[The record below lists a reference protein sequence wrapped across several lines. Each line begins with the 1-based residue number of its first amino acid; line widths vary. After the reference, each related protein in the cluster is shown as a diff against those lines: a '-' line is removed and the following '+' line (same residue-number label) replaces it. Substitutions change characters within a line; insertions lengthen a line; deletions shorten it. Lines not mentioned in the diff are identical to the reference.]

1 VARSTSSVG
10 RRRFLKGAAAGAAAL
25 VAKTTPVIGGA
36 DADVAAAT
44 EAAGPAQEAAARQPV
59 PADLGGTQLRAD
71 TEPPARVAS
80 PRLVEHPGS
89 DFMVDVIKSLG
100 VEYAAA
106 NPGSSFEG
114 LHESIINYGTNRS
127 PELLTCCHEE
137 SAVAMAHGYAKIEG
151 KPMLALLHGN
161 IGLQHASMAVYNAY
175 ADRVPVMMIAGN
187 WRDAGARANG
197 VNSYHSA
204 QDMAVIVRDY
214 VKWDDEPASL
224 PAFAESAVRAYKI
237 AMTPPMEPVL
247 LVVDHDL
254 QLRPLG
260 ATKAPAIPRLV
271 MPSPPAGEA
280 GAVREAARLL
290 VAAENPRINAGRAA
304 RTPNGIAL
312 LVELAELL
320 QASVNGG
327 GDRINFPSRHP
338 LAGAGSGPADV
349 VLNLEVQGGGPGPVA
364 GARTPEAKTINISAL
379 GLYIKSNLQD
389 FQHMADADVDIAAD
403 SEATLPAL
411 IDEVTRQLSDGR
423 KRVIQERGAKL
434 ANVHRQARLQAMEA
448 AAFGWDSSPISLA
461 RLSAE
466 LWDQI
471 KTEDWSLVSWQGFIS
486 GWPGR
491 LWDFDKHYRY
501 IGGQGAGAMGYG
513 APAAVGAALANRKHG
528 RLSINIQTDGD
539 LNYAP
544 GVLWTACHH
553 KIPLLTVMHNNRA
566 YHQEVMFV
574 QQMASERNRGADRA
588 HIGTT
593 LREPNIDYAKMAQAY
608 GMYGEGPIEHPKDLA
623 PAIGRALDRVKRGEP
638 ALLDVI
644 TQPR

>member
-1 VARSTSSVG
+1 VARSKSSVG
-10 RRRFLKGAAAGAAAL
+10 RRRFLKGAAVGAAAL
-25 VAKTTPVIGGA
+25 VARSAPVGGA
-36 DADVAAAT
+36 VQEPAAT
-44 EAAGPAQEAAARQPV
+44 RPATPAAPATA
-59 PADLGGTQLRAD
+59 QLRAD
-71 TEPPARVAS
+71 TEPPPRGAS
-80 PRLVEHPGS
+80 ARLVEKPAS

-100 VEYAAA
+100 IEYVAA

-114 LHESIINYGTNRS
+114 LHESIINYGENRM

-137 SAVAMAHGYAKIEG
+137 SSVAMAHGYAKIEG
-151 KPMLALLHGN
+151 KPMLALVHGN

-175 ADRVPVMMIAGN
+175 ADRVPVMIIAGN
-187 WRDAGARANG
+187 WRDAGTRNNG

-204 QDMAVIVRDY
+204 QDMALIVRDY

-247 LVVDHDL
+247 LVLDHDM
-254 QLRPLG
+254 QMRPLG
-260 ATKAPAIPRLV
+260 AAPKIPRLV
-271 MPSPPAGEA
+271 MPSPPAGES

-320 QASVNGG
+320 QAPVNGG
-327 GDRINFPSRHP
+327 GDRVNFPSRHP
-338 LAGAGSGPADV
+338 LAGIGTGAGDV
-349 VLNLEVQGGGPGPVA
+349 ILNLEVQGGAGPGPA
-364 GARTPEAKTINISAL
+364 AAARAANAKTINVSSL
-379 GLYIKSNLQD
+379 SLFIKSNLQD
-389 FQHMADADVDIAAD
+389 FQHMADADVDMAAD
-403 SEATLPAL
+403 SEATLPLL
-411 IDEVTRQLSDGR
+411 IEEVKRQLSPDR
-423 KRVIQERGAKL
+423 KSALQARGVKL
-434 ANVHRQARLQAMEA
+434 ADAHREARMQAMEA
-448 AAFGWDSSPISLA
+448 AAFGWDSSPVSLA

-471 KTEDWSLVSWQGFIS
+471 KTEDWSLVSWQGFVS

-491 LWDFDKHYRY
+491 LWNFDKHYRY

-608 GMYGEGPIEHPKDLA
+608 GMYGEGPIENPNELA
-623 PAIGRALDRVKRGEP
+623 PAIKRALDRVKRGEP

>member
-1 VARSTSSVG
+1 
-10 RRRFLKGAAAGAAAL
+10 
-25 VAKTTPVIGGA
+25 
-36 DADVAAAT
+36 
-44 EAAGPAQEAAARQPV
+44 
-59 PADLGGTQLRAD
+59 
-71 TEPPARVAS
+71 
-80 PRLVEHPGS
+80 
-89 DFMVDVIKSLG
+89 M
-100 VEYAAA
+100 
-106 NPGSSFEG
+106 
-114 LHESIINYGTNRS
+114 
-127 PELLTCCHEE
+127 
-137 SAVAMAHGYAKIEG
+137 AMAHGYAKIEG

-175 ADRVPVMMIAGN
+175 ADRVPVIMIAGN
-187 WRDAGARANG
+187 WRDAGTRANG

-204 QDMAVIVRDY
+204 QDMAIIVRDY

-224 PAFAESAVRAYKI
+224 KAFAESAVRAYKI

-260 ATKAPAIPRLV
+260 AAKAPAIPRLV
-271 MPSPPAGEA
+271 MPSPPSGEA

-312 LVELAELL
+312 IVELAELL
-320 QASVNGG
+320 QAAVNGG
-327 GDRINFPSRHP
+327 GDRVNFPSRHP

-349 VLNLEVQGGGPGPVA
+349 VLNLEVQGGGGPGLVA
-364 GARTPEAKTINISAL
+364 GARAPNAKTIDISAL
-379 GLYIKSNLQD
+379 ELYIKSNRQD

-411 IDEVTRQLSDGR
+411 IEEVKRQLSAER

-434 ANVHRQARLQAMEA
+434 AGVHRQARLQAMEA

-638 ALLDVI
+638 ALLAVI
-644 TQPR
+644 TQPRCRRRARATKDINLVVRGPLRDWRVGPDAAVRRAPSGARGGERAAGP

>member
-1 VARSTSSVG
+1 M
-10 RRRFLKGAAAGAAAL
+10 
-25 VAKTTPVIGGA
+25 I
-36 DADVAAAT
+36 
-44 EAAGPAQEAAARQPV
+44 
-59 PADLGGTQLRAD
+59 
-71 TEPPARVAS
+71 
-80 PRLVEHPGS
+80 
-89 DFMVDVIKSLG
+89 
-100 VEYAAA
+100 
-106 NPGSSFEG
+106 
-114 LHESIINYGTNRS
+114 
-127 PELLTCCHEE
+127 
-137 SAVAMAHGYAKIEG
+137 
-151 KPMLALLHGN
+151 
-161 IGLQHASMAVYNAY
+161 
-175 ADRVPVMMIAGN
+175 IAGN
-187 WRDAGARANG
+187 WRDAGTRANG

-204 QDMAVIVRDY
+204 QDMALIVRDY

-247 LVVDHDL
+247 VVVDHDL
-254 QLRPLG
+254 QLRPMG
-260 ATKAPAIPRLV
+260 AAPKVPRLV

-290 VAAENPRINAGRAA
+290 VAADNPRINAGRAA

-320 QASVNGG
+320 QAAVNGG
-327 GDRINFPSRHP
+327 GDRVNFPSRHP
-338 LAGAGSGPADV
+338 LAGAGTGAADV
-349 VLNLEVQGGGPGPVA
+349 ILNLDVQGGGGPGFTA
-364 GARTPEAKTINISAL
+364 GARAANAKTINVSSL
-379 GLYIKSNLQD
+379 GLFIKSNLQD
-389 FQHMADADVDIAAD
+389 FQHMVDADVDIAAD
-403 SEATLPAL
+403 SEATLPLL
-411 IDEVTRQLSDGR
+411 IDEVRRQLTADR
-423 KRVIQERGAKL
+423 TRVLKDRGAKL
-434 ANVHRQARLQAMEA
+434 ADAHREARLQAMET
-448 AAFGWDSSPISLA
+448 AAFGWDSSPVSLA

-471 KTEDWSLVSWQGFIS
+471 KTDDWSLVSWQGFVS

-491 LWDFDKHYRY
+491 LWNFDKHYRY

-608 GMYGEGPIEHPKDLA
+608 GMYGEGPIENPKDLA
-623 PAIGRALDRVKRGEP
+623 PAITRALDRVRHGEP

>member
-1 VARSTSSVG
+1 MVAKRASAVG
-10 RRRFLKGAAAGAAAL
+10 RRRFLKGAAVSAAAL
-25 VAKTTPVIGGA
+25 VARGA
-36 DADVAAAT
+36 PAGAAAAEQT
-44 EAAGPAQEAAARQPV
+44 SARPAGAPSPA
-59 PADLGGTQLRAD
+59 GSQLRAD
-71 TEPPARVAS
+71 TEPPPTGGS
-80 PRLVEHPGS
+80 PRLVEKPAS
-89 DFMVDVIKSLG
+89 DFMVDVIKTLG
-100 VEYAAA
+100 IEYAAA

-114 LHESIINYGTNRS
+114 LHESIINYGGNTK

-137 SAVAMAHGYAKIEG
+137 SSVAMAHGYAKISG
-151 KPMLALLHGN
+151 RPMLAIVHGN
-161 IGLQHASMAVYNAY
+161 IGLQHASMAIYNAY
-175 ADRVPVMMIAGN
+175 ADRVPVMIIAGN
-187 WRDAGARANG
+187 WRDAGTRNNG

-204 QDMAVIVRDY
+204 QDMALIVRDY

-224 PAFAESAVRAYKI
+224 AAYAESAVRAFKI

-254 QLRPLG
+254 QLRPMS
-260 ATKAPAIPRLV
+260 AAPKIPRLV
-271 MPSPPAGEA
+271 MPSPPAGES

-290 VAAENPRINAGRAA
+290 VAAQNPRINAGRAA
-304 RTPNGIAL
+304 RTPNGITL

-320 QASVNGG
+320 QAPVNGG
-327 GDRINFPSRHP
+327 GDRVNFPSRHP
-338 LAGAGSGPADV
+338 LAGVGTGTPDV
-349 VLNLEVQGGGPGPVA
+349 VLNLEVQGIGSPNPGSIA
-364 GARTPEAKTINISAL
+364 AAANAKTINVSSL
-379 GLYIKSNLQD
+379 GLFIKSNLQD
-389 FQHMADADVDIAAD
+389 FQHMVDADVDIAAD
-403 SEATLPAL
+403 SEATLPLL
-411 IDEVTRQLSDGR
+411 IEEVKRQLTPDR
-423 KRVIQERGAKL
+423 KRAIADRGAKI
-434 ANVHRQARLQAMEA
+434 AAAHREARLQGIDS
-448 AAFGWDSSPISLA
+448 AAFGWDSSPISIA
-461 RLSAE
+461 RLCGE

-491 LWDFDKHYRY
+491 LWNFDQHYRY

-513 APAAVGAALANRKHG
+513 APAAVGAALANRAHG

-553 KIPLLTVMHNNRA
+553 KIPLLTIMHNNRA

-608 GMYGEGPIEHPKDLA
+608 GMYGEGPIENPKDLA
-623 PAIGRALDRVKRGEP
+623 PAIKRALDRVKRGEP

>member
-1 VARSTSSVG
+1 MAKSEQPVG
-10 RRRFLKGAAAGAAAL
+10 RRRFLKGAAAGAAGAL
-25 VAKTTPVIGGA
+25 VVKTG
-36 DADVAAAT
+36 AAAT
-44 EAAGPAQEAAARQPV
+44 VEAQAPPQQTRSV
-59 PADLGGTQLRAD
+59 PASPQNAQLVAD
-71 TEPPARVAS
+71 TSPPPARED
-80 PRLVEHPGS
+80 PRIIDRPAS

-100 VEYAAA
+100 FEYVGA

-114 LHESIINYGTNRS
+114 LHESIINYGDNKT

-137 SAVAMAHGYAKIEG
+137 SSVAMAHGYAKIAG
-151 KPMLALLHGN
+151 KPMLALVHGN
-161 IGLQHASMAVYNAY
+161 IGLQHASMAIYNAY
-175 ADRVPVMMIAGN
+175 ADRVPVMIMAGN

-204 QDMAVIVRDY
+204 QDMALIVRDY

-224 PAFAESAVRAYKI
+224 AAYAESAVRAYKI

-247 LVVDHDL
+247 LVIDHDM
-254 QLRPLG
+254 QLRPL
-260 ATKAPAIPRLV
+260 AAAPKIPRLV
-271 MPSPPAGEA
+271 MPSPPAGDP
-280 GAVREAARLL
+280 GPVREAARLL
-290 VAAENPRINAGRAA
+290 VAAANPRINAGRMA

-320 QASVNGG
+320 QAPVNGG
-327 GDRINFPSRHP
+327 GDRVNFPSRHP
-338 LAGAGSGPADV
+338 LAGAGTGAADV
-349 VLNLEVQGGGPGPVA
+349 VLNLEVQGIGSPNPGAIA
-364 GARTPEAKTINISAL
+364 GSAGAKTINISSL
-379 GLYIKSNLQD
+379 GLFIKSNLQD
-389 FQHMADADVDIAAD
+389 FQHMVDADVDIAAD
-403 SEATLPAL
+403 AEATLPIL
-411 IDEVTRQLSDGR
+411 IEEVKRQLTADR
-423 KRVIQERGAKL
+423 RRVLHDRGVKL
-434 ANVHRQARLQAMEA
+434 AAVHREARAQAIESA
-448 AAFGWDSSPISLA
+448 AYGWDSSPISLA

-471 KTEDWSLVSWQGFIS
+471 KNDDWSLVSWQGFIS

-513 APAAVGAALANRKHG
+513 APAAVGAALANRAHG

-553 KIPLLTVMHNNRA
+553 QIPLLTVMHNNRA

-593 LREPNIDYAKMAQAY
+593 LREPHIDYAKMAQAY

-623 PAIGRALDRVKRGEP
+623 PAIRRALDRVKRGEP